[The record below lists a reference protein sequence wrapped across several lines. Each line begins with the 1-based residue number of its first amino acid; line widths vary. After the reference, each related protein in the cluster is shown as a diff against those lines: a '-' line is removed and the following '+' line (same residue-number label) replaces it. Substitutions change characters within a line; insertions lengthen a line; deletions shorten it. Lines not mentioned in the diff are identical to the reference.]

1 MKKDFFRIE
10 NGLLLFDAGGGVVLR
25 IFGVSGTDMI
35 VDRFRAVVKYT
46 GFAEDGPRTAGVY
59 EIYCDC
65 LEVRLEHKN
74 MQLEFR
80 FDSPEMTKA
89 SLTFDRLEI
98 CIKGIDFKMKAPDQI
113 YVTGNI

>member
-10 NGLLLFDAGGGVVLR
+10 NGLLLFDAGGGIVLR

-35 VDRFRAVVKYT
+35 LDRFRAVVKYT
-46 GFAEDGPRTAGVY
+46 GFAGNGPRTPGVY

-65 LEVRLEHKN
+65 LGVRLEHKN

-80 FDSPEMTKA
+80 FDSPEMTEA

-98 CIKGIDFKMKAPDQI
+98 CIKGIDFKMKPTDQI
-113 YVTGNI
+113 YVTSKN